1 MGPVFKRFKIKLKLL
16 FTWRTIM
23 LLGMVVCMVAG
34 VLYTVRM
41 DVEIRRQFE
50 GKRWALPARVF
61 ARPLE
66 IHAGKDLDTQTL
78 EKELRLLRYRKTDRA
93 ETPGTYS
100 KKKQQIIINSRG
112 FVFWD
117 GQEIARRICVNF
129 TDHQVRN
136 VTDVNGRLELGLV
149 RLEPLAIANIYPSHN
164 EDRVLIKFDG
174 APKLLIDA
182 LMAVEDHRFYNH
194 HGIDFAGLLRAIV
207 YNIKAGRTV
216 QGGSTITQQLVKNF
230 FLSNER
236 TLKRKFNEV
245 VMALLLEWHYSKEEI
260 LEAYLNEVY
269 LGQDGRRAI
278 HGFALASRFYFDLDL
293 KELQQDQIALL
304 VALVKGPSFYE
315 PRKHPDRAKQRRNLV
330 LGVLEK
336 QKLLGSEAAVTAKA
350 ALLGVTKKAPSGATL
365 YPAFLQLVRQQLK
378 RDYQEE
384 DLCSEG
390 LLIFTTLD
398 PVVQTNAESR
408 MKERLD
414 ILEYQQGLPEHQL
427 QSAVVI
433 TSVENGEVLA
443 MIGGSDPQFAGYNRA
458 LEMRRSIGSLIKPV
472 VYLTALE
479 NPDQYTLASII
490 EDEPYRVPLYGDKS
504 WSPENYDQKFH
515 GPTILRNAFI
525 HSYNVSTVRLGMGL
539 GLENVIKTL
548 HRLGFSDP
556 VKAYPSLLLGAVELS
571 PFEVS
576 QMYQPI
582 AAGGYRVPLAAIS
595 SVSNRDGRPLQ
606 RYPLELEHV
615 FKPDAIYLIKAAM
628 HEVTRQGTA
637 SILQALLSES
647 LKVAGKTGTT
657 DGFRDSWFAG
667 FSDEHLMVVWVGM
680 DNNEPT
686 GLTGSSGAL
695 RIWADII
702 RAMPTQSLSLELP
715 DNIEWALIDPVTG
728 LQADDNCQGAQWI
741 PFIKGSVPDDPAPC
755 MQNPVDRTLKWFKE
769 LFH

>member
-1 MGPVFKRFKIKLKLL
+1 MC
-16 FTWRTIM
+16 TWRFVV
-23 LLGMVVCMVAG
+23 LLGIFACMVAG
-34 VLYTVRM
+34 VIHTVRL

-66 IHAGKDLDTQTL
+66 IYAGKDLDTQAL
-78 EKELRLLRYRKTDRA
+78 EKELLLLRYRKTDRA

-100 KKKQQIIINSRG
+100 KKKQQIIINTRG
-112 FVFWD
+112 FMFWD
-117 GQEIARRICVNF
+117 GQEIARRIRVDF

-136 VTDVNGRLELGLV
+136 VTDVNDHSELGLV

-164 EDRVLIKFDG
+164 EDRVLIKLDE

-182 LMAVEDHRFYNH
+182 LVAIEDHRFYNH
-194 HGIDFAGLLRAIV
+194 HGVDFIGLLRAIV
-207 YNIKAGRTV
+207 FNIKAGRTV

-236 TLKRKFNEV
+236 TLRRKFNEV
-245 VMALLLEWHYSKEEI
+245 VMAVLLEWHYSKEEI

-269 LGQDGRRAI
+269 LGQEGRRAI
-278 HGFALASRFYFDLDL
+278 HGFALASLFYFDLGL

-315 PRKHPDRAKQRRNLV
+315 PRKHPDRAKQRRDLV
-330 LGVLEK
+330 LGLLEK
-336 QKLLGSEAAVTAKA
+336 QKLISSETAVTAKA
-350 ALLGVTKKAPSGATL
+350 TILGVTKKAPSGATL
-365 YPAFLQLVRQQLK
+365 YPAFLQLVRQQLT
-378 RDYQEE
+378 RDYHEE
-384 DLCSEG
+384 DLRSEG

-398 PVVQTNAESR
+398 PIVQANAESR
-408 MKERLD
+408 LKERLD
-414 ILEYQQGLPEHQL
+414 ILEYQQGLFERQL
-427 QSAVVI
+427 QAAVVI

-443 MIGGSDPQFAGYNRA
+443 MIGGRDSQLAGYNRA
-458 LEMRRSIGSLIKPV
+458 LEIRRPIGSLIKPV

-479 NPDQYTLASII
+479 RPEQYTLASII

-515 GPTILRNAFI
+515 GPTLLRDAFI
-525 HSYNVSTVRLGMGL
+525 HSYNVSTVRLGMAL
-539 GLENVIKTL
+539 GLENVINTL
-548 HRLGFSDP
+548 RRLGFSDQ
-556 VKAYPSLLLGAVELS
+556 VKAYPSLLLGAFELS

-576 QMYQPI
+576 QLYQPI

-615 FKPDAIYLIKAAM
+615 FKPEAIYLIKAAM

-637 SILQALLSES
+637 SVLHALLSEN

-657 DGFRDSWFAG
+657 DGLRDSWFAG
-667 FSDEHLMVVWVGM
+667 FSDKHLMVVWVGR
-680 DNNEPT
+680 DNNQPA
-686 GLTGSSGAL
+686 GLTGSTGAL

-702 RAMPTQSLSLELP
+702 RTMPTQSLSLDLP
-715 DNIEWALIDPVTG
+715 DNIEWTLIDTVTG
-728 LQADDNCQGAQWI
+728 LRADDTCQGAQWM

-755 MQNPVDRTLKWFKE
+755 MQTLDNPVDRTLKWFKE